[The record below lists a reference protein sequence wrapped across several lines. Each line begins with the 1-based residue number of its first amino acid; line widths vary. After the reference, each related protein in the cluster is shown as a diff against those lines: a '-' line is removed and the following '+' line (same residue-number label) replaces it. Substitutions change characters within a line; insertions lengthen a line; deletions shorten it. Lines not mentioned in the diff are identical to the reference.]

1 MKPFFEGNMKEYD
14 RIMSEDWVSEEW
26 GDRRQELV
34 FIGAKLVEKDIRAAL
49 DDCLCTD
56 EEMEMYRANVRNYL
70 EATLSGGANG
80 PSLFDVG
87 KIDQIDQ

>member
-1 MKPFFEGNMKEYD
+1 MKEYD
-14 RIMSEDWVSEEW
+14 RIMNEDWVSEEW

-34 FIGAKLVEKDIRAAL
+34 FIGAQLVEADIRAAL
-49 DDCLCTD
+49 DECLCTE
-56 EEMEMYRANVRNYL
+56 EEMDMYRANVRNYMDAKL
-70 EATLSGGANG
+70 ASGSDG